1 MKNFKIKTK
10 ITIVIAIVM
19 AICLFGMFFISN
31 SNMSKT
37 MTKMAENTFITS
49 LDIKTQIIEQYIN
62 SAETVLSTFS
72 KSGELRDFV
81 KAPDN
86 AQLKAK
92 AQAYNE
98 DFYSAIPDWEGI
110 YLDTW
115 DSTVITHSNPAVPG
129 LVMREGDGLK
139 ALQDGIL
146 AAGDGV
152 CNLGIVQS
160 PASGQLVISMY
171 KSIMENNEP
180 IGFVGGAM
188 GAAGLKELLD
198 ASMAEGFENATYSL
212 INLNTNMYI
221 FDSDESLI
229 YTEIDASTNK
239 EFYEVVEQI
248 KAGSEETGKMNYKD
262 SEGEDY
268 LLVYK
273 VLPAK
278 GWALIMKDTR
288 TEVYGD
294 VVTGRR
300 ALMIV
305 CIIIFIL
312 IALLSYFAISYET
325 KPIGDIV
332 SSIQKLG
339 RLDLSEDRTVQKYKG
354 MHNEVGHIASAVD
367 GLTVNLSSIIST
379 LGSCSDSLSNSTDVM
394 NNTFEELRN
403 NIENNAA
410 TTEELS
416 ASITNTNEAID
427 KMSEEMNRMGEMIDY
442 IADEVNAGSDVS
454 AKLIRQSDE
463 MSVKTDE
470 KLSDSLQK
478 IEETKVNIRE
488 AMEALSALSKINEMA
503 AQILDITS
511 QTNLLSLNASIEAAR
526 AGEAGR
532 GFAVVADEIGKLA
545 DDSTQT
551 AVQIQNICEESD
563 KSIER
568 VGACFK
574 EIIEFME
581 TDIAGHFQEFSDMAK
596 GYGESVKNIQEAMD
610 SIENTSNNFVE
621 SMQMIKMQVEQV
633 SAASEN
639 NEQGVEFIIEKNSE
653 TTETADRIG
662 KVAEENSDNAQEI
675 NDIIDKFNC

>member
-1 MKNFKIKTK
+1 
-10 ITIVIAIVM
+10 M
-19 AICLFGMFFISN
+19 ALDRALRFVHASWNRRAVGAHFG
-31 SNMSKT
+31 
-37 MTKMAENTFITS
+37 
-49 LDIKTQIIEQYIN
+49 
-62 SAETVLSTFS
+62 
-72 KSGELRDFV
+72 FV
-81 KAPDN
+81 VAGRP
-86 AQLKAK
+86 
-92 AQAYNE
+92 
-98 DFYSAIPDWEGI
+98 
-110 YLDTW
+110 
-115 DSTVITHSNPAVPG
+115 
-129 LVMREGDGLK
+129 R
-139 ALQDGIL
+139 QDGVVVHL
-146 AAGDGV
+146 
-152 CNLGIVQS
+152 QS
-160 PASGQLVISMY
+160 ADAHVVFAVLF
-171 KSIMENNEP
+171 
-180 IGFVGGAM
+180 FVN
-188 GAAGLKELLD
+188 LD
-198 ASMAEGFENATYSL
+198 A
-212 INLNTNMYI
+212 
-221 FDSDESLI
+221 
-229 YTEIDASTNK
+229 
-239 EFYEVVEQI
+239 
-248 KAGSEETGKMNYKD
+248 
-262 SEGEDY
+262 
-268 LLVYK
+268 
-273 VLPAK
+273 
-278 GWALIMKDTR
+278 
-288 TEVYGD
+288 
-294 VVTGRR
+294 
-300 ALMIV
+300 
-305 CIIIFIL
+305 
-312 IALLSYFAISYET
+312 
-325 KPIGDIV
+325 
-332 SSIQKLG
+332 
-339 RLDLSEDRTVQKYKG
+339 
-354 MHNEVGHIASAVD
+354 ASAHD
-367 GLTVNLSSIIST
+367 L
-379 LGSCSDSLSNSTDVM
+379 
-394 NNTFEELRN
+394 
-403 NIENNAA
+403 A
-410 TTEELS
+410 TCLAVGVF
-416 ASITNTNEAID
+416 AS
-427 KMSEEMNRMGEMIDY
+427 R

-463 MSVKTDE
+463 MSVKTDQ